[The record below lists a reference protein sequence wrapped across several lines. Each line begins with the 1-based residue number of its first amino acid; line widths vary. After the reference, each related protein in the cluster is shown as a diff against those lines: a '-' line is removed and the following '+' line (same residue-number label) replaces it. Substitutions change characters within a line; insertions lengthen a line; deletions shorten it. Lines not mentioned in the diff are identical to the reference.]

1 MGFSYYMPDIIS
13 VALITGAAALI
24 PQGFFFWQTLR
35 QAREAG
41 RDRRA
46 SSVRRAC
53 EGLYTTVSD
62 LRTQIRTNHD
72 YHGAEMRERLE
83 KVWRYA
89 GEADKQAARIELLV
103 RGDLAE
109 SARLLA
115 GAAAEAAAQAA
126 KNTNLD
132 MGRSVA
138 LPGLEKLV
146 DHAAAFREQ
155 AAAYIGG

>member
-24 PQGFFFWQTLR
+24 PQGFIFWQNLR

-41 RDRRA
+41 HDRRTT
-46 SSVRRAC
+46 SVRRAC

-62 LRTQIRTNHD
+62 LRTQIRTNYD
-72 YHGAEMRERLE
+72 YHGQEMRERLE

-89 GEADKQAARIELLV
+89 GEADKQAVHIELLAD
-103 RGDLAE
+103 GDLAGT
-109 SARLLA
+109 ARQLA
-115 GAAAEAAAQAA
+115 AAAAKAAAAAAE
-126 KNTNLD
+126 KTDLD
-132 MGRSVA
+132 MNRCVA
-138 LPGLEKLV
+138 LPDLSELV
-146 DHAAAFREQ
+146 TQANAFREQ

>member
-35 QAREAG
+35 QAREAE

-83 KVWRYA
+83 KVWRYENPCH
-89 GEADKQAARIELLV
+89 GTLSGQAATV
-103 RGDLAE
+103 GDNVAGGVDLPRFVWLAFHF
-109 SARLLA
+109 
-115 GAAAEAAAQAA
+115 AAPRQRCPRAPQGCPA
-126 KNTNLD
+126 
-132 MGRSVA
+132 
-138 LPGLEKLV
+138 
-146 DHAAAFREQ
+146 
-155 AAAYIGG
+155 